1 MAASR
6 SSVPGRAIPQRRY
19 VRRDPLHR
27 RSVRPKTSLHGPGA
41 ASLRPP
47 PADQILASGSRKATF
62 TRFELPTILVEEAT
76 GPRQTDIRSRCSYSP
91 DTEAEQLEIEER
103 FSRGLYFI
111 GCWHTHP
118 EPVPTPSDFD
128 VRNTSEC
135 VRLSRHALNGFVM
148 AIVGQ
153 AEIPRSLYVSVCD
166 RAAVHQLTID
176 DSRAKSDK
184 AA

>member
-1 MAASR
+1 M
-6 SSVPGRAIPQRRY
+6 IRY
-19 VRRDPLHR
+19 TV
-27 RSVRPKTSLHGPGA
+27 G
-41 ASLRPP
+41 
-47 PADQILASGSRKATF
+47 ASGQKLHFTDPVLRHFDRHRQIRFWHREAGGLLF

-166 RAAVHQLTID
+166 RAAVHRLTID
-176 DSRAKSDK
+176 DSRAESDK